1 MCGGSVDASLVVNN
15 TDVDAILA
23 VGYPGQSGG
32 AAIADV
38 LFGVYN
44 PAGRLTQTWYTA
56 NFVNEVPMTDMG
68 MRPNATSGNPG
79 CVLAL

>member
-56 NFVNEVPMTDMG
+56 NYVNEVSMTDMG